1 MVAQI
6 TQNHWKLLVKKVP
19 QGSVVTY
26 LRYSGISNEDFI
38 TNILLRLKVKD
49 SGNGSA
55 FSKFIDEWQWH
66 RFSLSGHCTTLY
78 DRSANQIF
86 NITLNKKCF
95 CFHNVGN
102 CSDLTSDG
110 RTQHFKETIQSQL
123 PSAQFSYISLCSVYM

>member
-49 SGNGSA
+49 SGNGST
-55 FSKFIDEWQWH
+55 FSEVIDK
-66 RFSLSGHCTTLY
+66 SGSGTV
-78 DRSANQIF
+78 
-86 NITLNKKCF
+86 
-95 CFHNVGN
+95 FHSVATAPP
-102 CSDLTSDG
+102 CMTEVPTKYLTS
-110 RTQHFKETIQSQL
+110 H
-123 PSAQFSYISLCSVYM
+123 